1 MTDDELCGYVR
12 QYHGML
18 VRLAFSYMKNRE
30 DAEDVAQDAFIRLYR
45 CNKAFAADDNV
56 KAWLIRVTV
65 NLCKDMLRSSAY
77 KHRGEQLDDIPCES
91 TEELGLLDC
100 VKRMKPEYAGAV
112 YLYYYEGYSVK
123 ELAGGQLAAE
133 FIRKSGEKLHADIVG
148 LNRRI
153 LMEVGVKGRNIDL
166 CRICTC
172 CHPELFYSHRYSN
185 GVSGTMLSVIS
196 M

>member
-30 DAEDVAQDAFIRLYR
+30 DAEDIAQDAFIRLYR
-45 CNKAFAADDNV
+45 CNKAFAAEGNV

-123 ELAGGQLAAE
+123 ELAGVLGITATAASTRLARARSQLKKMLLKE
-133 FIRKSGEKLHADIVG
+133 G
-148 LNRRI
+148 LYDER
-153 LMEVGVKGRNIDL
+153 
-166 CRICTC
+166 
-172 CHPELFYSHRYSN
+172 
-185 GVSGTMLSVIS
+185 
-196 M
+196 